1 MQTVSVRVPEDDLDW
16 LSKSPI
22 LGSGS
27 PSEKIRN
34 LIAEARKNADG
45 ANDYL
50 GSLNLIQGYLHNF
63 DDIIRSLEHKEQV
76 HSEVIESL
84 STKLPEVMATMIS
97 GFSKNDEVLSQAKEV
112 EALVVAKMMQI
123 LFGLLRLTVTK
134 QSATSYNPKLFDEY
148 LPELCELVDLIK
160 LVHPNISK

>member
-1 MQTVSVRVPEDDLDW
+1 MQTVSVRIPEDDLDW

-27 PSEKIRN
+27 PSEKIRS

-45 ANDYL
+45 ANDFL
-50 GSLNLIQGYLHNF
+50 GSLALIQGYLHGF
-63 DDIIRSLEHKEQV
+63 DEVIKSLEHTEQV

-84 STKLPEVMATMIS
+84 STKLPEVMAIMIS
-97 GFSKNDEVLSQAKEV
+97 GFPKEENILAQAKEV

-123 LFGLLRLTVTK
+123 LFALLRLTVTK
-134 QSATSYNPKLFDEY
+134 QSATSYNPELLNDY
-148 LPELCELVDLIK
+148 LPELMELVDLIK